1 MNTELK
7 PVANKLTNVAILLTK
22 IGIAKHL
29 LLDQNCEIIF
39 YSSVTADRRT
49 REEHYNTWKINKWPY
64 VVTPIKQVLHVCWQA
79 KNVTHLI
86 N

>member
-49 REEHYNTWKINKWPY
+49 REEHYNT
-64 VVTPIKQVLHVCWQA
+64 
-79 KNVTHLI
+79 
-86 N
+86 

>member
-7 PVANKLTNVAILLTK
+7 PVANKLTNVAKLLTN

-39 YSSVTADRRT
+39 YSSVNADRIT
-49 REEHYNTWKINKWPY
+49 REENYDTWKIDKWPY
-64 VVTPIKQVLHVCWQA
+64 VITPIKQMFQA
-79 KNVTHLI
+79 RWKAKTLALN
-86 N
+86 